1 MNILITGGSGFIGA
15 RYIEHLA
22 QRTDVSVAYCARGRR
37 DIHWADVSG
46 AHFFQGDLL
55 DVPFVNHICKNMD
68 VVVHCAGLTG
78 MWGDYNAYYQANV
91 VATENIIAA
100 CQYAGVQRL
109 VNVSSPNI
117 YFDFRDHLNISEDFL
132 PERFASN
139 YPRTKYQA
147 ERRVTLAHTDTL
159 RTLSLRPRMVLGRGD
174 HALFPRLLRMADK
187 QVLRRIGAG
196 RNIISVTSADNMM
209 HALDC
214 AVFGNDNVY
223 GDVYNIANP
232 QPVRLWELVDQ
243 VLDKLGYAPLE
254 LPVPI
259 GVAIASAWANEAI
272 YYLFKKQQEPPI
284 TRSTVAVMTKSM
296 TLGIE
301 KARRKLGYRPSDD
314 LDNAIAEFTVWW
326 KANKHKIRAT
336 APLRG

>member
-1 MNILITGGSGFIGA
+1 MNILVTGGSGFIGG

-22 QRTDVSVAYCARGRR
+22 QRHEVNISFCARSRR
-37 DIHWADVSG
+37 DIHWADTTH

-55 DVPFVNHICKNMD
+55 DIPFVNHICKNMD
-68 VVVHCAGLTG
+68 MVVHCAGLTG
-78 MWGDYNAYYQANV
+78 VWGKYNTYYQANV

-109 VNVSSPNI
+109 VNLSTPSI
-117 YFDFRDHLNISEDFL
+117 YFDYKDHLNIAEDFL
-132 PERFASN
+132 PERFAEN

-147 ERRVTLAHTDTL
+147 ERRVTLAHTDSL

-174 HALFPRLLRMADK
+174 HSVFPRLLRMAER
-187 QVLRRIGAG
+187 QMLHRIGAG
-196 RNIISVTSADNMM
+196 RNIVSVTSAENMM

-214 AVFGNDNVY
+214 AVFGPDSVY

-232 QPVRLWELVDQ
+232 QPVKLWEMVDAMLV
-243 VLDKLGYAPLE
+243 KAGYAPLE
-254 LPVPI
+254 RSVPI
-259 GVAIASAWANEAI
+259 GAAMASAWLNETLSA
-272 YYLFKKQQEPPI
+272 LLRKEAEPTL
-284 TRSTVAVMTKSM
+284 TRSKVAVMTKSM

-314 LDNAIAEFTVWW
+314 AERSIDEFFNWW
-326 KANKHKIRAT
+326 QLHQDKIR
-336 APLRG
+336 PG

>member
-1 MNILITGGSGFIGA
+1 MNILVTGGSGFIGA
-15 RYIEHLA
+15 RYVEHLA
-22 QRTDVSVAYCARGRR
+22 RRENVNVSFCARAKR
-37 DIHWADVSG
+37 DIHWADTSR

-78 MWGDYNAYYQANV
+78 MWGDYEAYYKANV
-91 VATENIIAA
+91 VATENVIAA

-109 VNVSSPNI
+109 VNLSTPSI
-117 YFDFRDHLNISEDFL
+117 YFDFRDHLNIAEDFL
-132 PERFASN
+132 PDRFADN

-147 ERRVTLAHTDTL
+147 ERRVALAHTDSL

-174 HALFPRLLRMADK
+174 QSVFPRLLRMADK
-187 QVLRRIGAG
+187 RMLRRIGAG
-196 RNIISVTSADNMM
+196 RNIVSVTSADNMM

-214 AVFGNDNVY
+214 AVFGPDNVY

-232 QPVRLWELVDQ
+232 QPVKLWELVDQ
-243 VLDKLGYAPLE
+243 VLEKAGYP
-254 LPVPI
+254 PVQQSVPV
-259 GVAIASAWANEAI
+259 GVAQVTVWLNESW
-272 YYLFKKQQEPPI
+272 YHLLNKKSEPSL
-284 TRSTVAVMTKSM
+284 TRSKLAVMTKSM

-314 LDNAIAEFTVWW
+314 VPRALEEFMVWW
-326 KANKHKIRAT
+326 KANESK
-336 APLRG
+336 LRNG

>member
-1 MNILITGGSGFIGA
+1 MNILITGGSGFIGG
-15 RYIEHLA
+15 RYVEHL
-22 QRTDVSVAYCARGRR
+22 THHPDVNVSFCARARR
-37 DIHWADVSG
+37 DIHWAETSH

-78 MWGDYNAYYQANV
+78 VWGGYEPYYRANV
-91 VATENIIAA
+91 VATENVIAA

-109 VNVSSPNI
+109 VNVSTPSI
-117 YFDFRDHLNISEDFL
+117 YFDYKDHLNISEDFL
-132 PERFASN
+132 PERFAEN

-147 ERRVTLAHTDTL
+147 ERRVALAHTDTL

-174 HALFPRLLRMADK
+174 HSVFPRLLRLAER
-187 QVLRRIGAG
+187 QLLRRIGAG
-196 RNIISVTSADNMM
+196 RNIVSVTSADNMM

-214 AVFGNDNVY
+214 AVFGGDNVY

-232 QPVRLWELVDQ
+232 QPVKLWEMVDM
-243 VLDKLGYAPLE
+243 LLARNGFAPLE
-254 LPVPI
+254 NSVPI
-259 GVAIASAWANEAI
+259 GVAMSSAWANEM
-272 YYLFKKQQEPPI
+272 LFTLLNRKNEPPL
-284 TRSTVAVMTKSM
+284 TRSKVAVMTKSM

-314 LDNAIAEFTVWW
+314 IDRVVDEFMVWW
-326 KANKHKIRAT
+326 ESNRHRIRT
-336 APLRG
+336 A